1 MNSPDPDSTIDPI
14 HACNSK
20 EIEECLYCN
29 KVERLITV
37 VQDLSLARNLET
49 IMAIVRV
56 AAREL
61 TGADGATFVLRD
73 GEFCFYAD
81 EDAILSLWK
90 GQRFPL
96 KTCIGGWTMRNRQP
110 AIIPDIYGDD
120 RIPFEAY
127 CTTFVK
133 SLGMVPIRT
142 VDPIGAIGVY
152 WATLHHP
159 TATEV
164 RLLQALADTTAVAIE
179 NIRVYSELEQR
190 VRDRTADLQAANH
203 RLLEEI
209 QERQQAEAEVR
220 QLSLTD
226 ELTGVYNRRG
236 FFLLAE
242 QQLKLANR
250 MQTPYCLL
258 FIDLD
263 GLKQINDTLGHET
276 GDRALVDAA
285 QLLQRTFRN
294 TDIVARLGGDEF
306 AIFVPDCFGDGEM
319 CTRLQ
324 ANVDE
329 LNTDQDRTYRI
340 SMSVGSGCFQ
350 PGNDIALEQLI
361 AQVDELMYVR
371 KRHKRKIQDFYY
383 VESYNEFSDE
393 SLRSINC

>member
-1 MNSPDPDSTIDPI
+1 MNSPEPDIVLEPS
-14 HACNSK
+14 HVCNPK
-20 EIEECLYCN
+20 DVGECFYCN
-29 KVERLITV
+29 QVERLITV
-37 VQDLSLARNLET
+37 VQDLSLARNLDA
-49 IMAIVRV
+49 IMAVVRV
-56 AAREL
+56 AARRL
-61 TGADGATFVLRD
+61 TRADGAAFVLRD
-73 GEFCFYAD
+73 GEFCFYVD
-81 EDAILSLWK
+81 EDAILPLWK

-96 KTCIGGWTMRNRQP
+96 HNCIGGWAMRNRQSV
-110 AIIPDIYGDD
+110 IIPDIYSDD

-133 SLGMVPIRT
+133 SLVMVPIRT
-142 VDPIGAIGVY
+142 IDPIGAIGAY

-164 RLLQALADTTAVAIE
+164 RLLQALADTTAVAME

-190 VRDRTADLQAANH
+190 VRDRTVDLESANQ

-226 ELTGVYNRRG
+226 ELTGVHNRRG

-250 MQTPYCLL
+250 MHAPYCLL

-285 QLLQRTFRN
+285 QLLQQTFRN

-306 AIFVPDCFGDGEM
+306 AIFVPDCLGDNEV
-319 CTRLQ
+319 CARLQ

-329 LNTDQDRTYRI
+329 FNTSQNRSYQI

-350 PGNDIALEQLI
+350 PSDLSLEQLI

-371 KRHKRKIQDFYY
+371 KRHKQQTQNFYY
-383 VESYNEFSDE
+383 PESYNEFSE
-393 SLRSINC
+393 VSWRSINC